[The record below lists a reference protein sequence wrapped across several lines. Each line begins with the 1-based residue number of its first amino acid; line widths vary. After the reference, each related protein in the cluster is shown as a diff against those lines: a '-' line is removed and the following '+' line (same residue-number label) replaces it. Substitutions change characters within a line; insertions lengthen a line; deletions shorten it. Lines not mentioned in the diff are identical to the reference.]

1 MASTPVTGVQNPST
15 DEIMRT
21 PAFVA
26 NNPQGATLDS
36 SSLAGL
42 SIFANP
48 VEGNVDTG
56 VTHEGDLGG
65 AG

>member
-1 MASTPVTGVQNPST
+1 MVAVTGAQNPVT

-26 NNPQGATLDS
+26 NNPQGASLDS
-36 SSLAGL
+36 TSNAGL

-48 VEGNVDTG
+48 VPGNVDTG
-56 VTHEGDLGG
+56 VSHEGDLGG

>member
-1 MASTPVTGVQNPST
+1 MVAVTGVQNPVT

-26 NNPQGATLDS
+26 NNPQGASLDS
-36 SSLAGL
+36 TPNAGL

-48 VEGNVDTG
+48 VDGHTDTG
-56 VTHEGDLGG
+56 VTHSGDLGG